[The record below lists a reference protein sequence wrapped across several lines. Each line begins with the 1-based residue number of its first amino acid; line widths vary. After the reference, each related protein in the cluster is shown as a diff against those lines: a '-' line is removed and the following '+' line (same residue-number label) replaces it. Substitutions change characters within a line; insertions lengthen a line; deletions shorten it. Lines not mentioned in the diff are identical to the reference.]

1 MTSPSV
7 CAVILNWNRPAET
20 LACLD
25 ALGPDV
31 PVVVV
36 DNGSQAEALEQL
48 RAARPAVP
56 LLALGRNLGY
66 AGGNNA
72 GIQWALE
79 RGYEWVLLL
88 NDDAILASGA
98 LEALLET
105 AQADPR
111 VGFAGPLVL
120 HVEPQGM
127 IQSAGGLMDARW
139 RSSHRAQDEPDRG
152 QFAAAEPVDWIT
164 GCAILARAEMI
175 CQVGMLDERFFMYEE
190 ELEWCLRAKQA
201 GWKVLFVPQA
211 RLTHAGV
218 GLNYDPKPYI
228 TYYMARNHLLL
239 LSKLGAGFLPW
250 ADALFQNLR
259 TLAAWTLLPRWRDRR
274 AHRDALWQGLTDYFR
289 KRWGPMPVAKTP

>member
-1 MTSPSV
+1 MNTPSV
-7 CAVILNWNRPAET
+7 CAVILNWNRSSET

-36 DNGSQAEALEQL
+36 DNGSYAEAVEQL
-48 RAARPAVP
+48 RVARPDVP

-79 RGYEWVLLL
+79 RGFEWVLLL
-88 NDDAILASGA
+88 NDDAILAPGA
-98 LEALLET
+98 LEALLAQ

-111 VGFAGPLVL
+111 AGFAGPLVL
-120 HVEPQGM
+120 HAEPEGM
-127 IQSAGGLMDARW
+127 IQSAGGLVDARW
-139 RSSHRAQDEPDRG
+139 RPSHRAQDQANRG
-152 QFAAAEPVDWIT
+152 QFVATEPVDWIT

-175 CQVGMLDERFFMYEE
+175 RQVGMLDERFFMYEE

-218 GLNYDPKPYI
+218 GLNYAPKPYI

-239 LSKLGAGFLPW
+239 LSKLKAGFLPW
-250 ADALFQNLR
+250 AAALFQNLR

-289 KRWGPMPVAKTP
+289 KRWGPKTP